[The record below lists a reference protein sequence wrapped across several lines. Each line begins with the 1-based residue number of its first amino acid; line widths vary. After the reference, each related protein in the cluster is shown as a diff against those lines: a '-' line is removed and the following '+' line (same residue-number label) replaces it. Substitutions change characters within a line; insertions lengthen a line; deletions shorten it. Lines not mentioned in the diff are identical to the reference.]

1 MAKELEKIHTRR
13 IVAMAL
19 CCVLAFSLGVVR
31 VFQYQVVNGESFL
44 ALAQRSTETTV
55 SVTAARGEIVDRN
68 GVPLTQNRAAFN
80 LELDYT
86 RMRKKSGYKN
96 VLDNDAANET
106 IARLITTLENL
117 GEEWEDEL
125 PITAEAPYVFLP
137 EAGESDLT
145 RLRNSLGVNS
155 YATAQDCLYW
165 LCQEYGIQKYKV
177 DGRCTH
183 CGKKF
188 EQCDYEGYDDSMSR
202 KIAGV
207 RYQMLLKEFSYTDGH
222 TRFTFAQ
229 DIAPTSVALIRE
241 QLRQYPG
248 ATVTEKPVR
257 TYLSGDVAASLIGYM
272 GAIPAGTYDAYREKG
287 YPMNAIVGRTG
298 IELAMEDVLRG
309 TEGTMGV
316 IQNTKGEVIQTYEIE
331 APQPGKTVQ
340 LTLDYYFQKEL
351 QRILADFVE
360 SHNQKLEEDPDPD
373 ILPSQSASIV
383 VLDAKTGGALA
394 IVSYPYYDIND
405 NLSDL
410 MQAENS
416 PMFNRALQGT
426 YRPGSSFKPI
436 VAAGALTEGI
446 LEPDS
451 RVTCNRVYTFYPA
464 PFRPSCLGFHG
475 DINVV
480 RALEVSCNVF
490 FYDVGRRLT
499 IETMNEYAH
508 TYGLAAETGLEIPNA
523 LGALTTREDENW
535 QEGNV
540 VQQAIGQANV
550 AVTPLQM
557 ACEAMT
563 LSNQGRRYAAHLVD
577 GILSYD
583 GKEVIEKTSTRILA
597 ENRLSDEDFAAIR
610 EGMMRVAMNQYG
622 DYRLD
627 DLGYPVAMKTG
638 TPEVTKNRINSTT
651 IGFAPADDPEI
662 AFSILLEDTDNSTYT
677 AKQLVRSI
685 LKTWEKAKAN
695 PGIDLSTLPPD
706 EPEEPEQNL
715 PSGDGWNTP
724 DLPATPDGTEP
735 ILPPTPDLSVPP
747 IPDGDGAGAEMGSH
761 GLDLELGG

>member
-1 MAKELEKIHTRR
+1 MAKETEKIHTRR
-13 IVAMAL
+13 IVALAL
-19 CCVLAFSLGVVR
+19 CCVVAFALGVVR

-80 LELDYT
+80 LEFDYT
-86 RMRKKSGYKN
+86 RMKKKEGYKN
-96 VLDNDAANET
+96 VLDNNAANET
-106 IARLITTLENL
+106 ISRLISVLEEL

-125 PITAEAPYVFLP
+125 PITAGAPYAFLP
-137 EAGESDLT
+137 DATQGELE

-165 LCQEYGIQKYKV
+165 LYQEYGIQKYKV
-177 DGRCTH
+177 DGKCTH
-183 CGKKF
+183 CGKAF
-188 EQCDYEGYDDSMSR
+188 EQCDYQGYTEEQSR

-222 TRFTFAQ
+222 TRFTFAE
-229 DIAPTSVALIRE
+229 DIAPASVALIRE
-241 QLRQYPG
+241 RIREYPG

-272 GAIPAGTYDAYREKG
+272 GAIPAGTYDTYREKG
-287 YPMNAIVGRTG
+287 YPMNAVVGRAG

-309 TEGTMGV
+309 KEGTMGV
-316 IQNTKGEVIQTYEIE
+316 IQNTRGEVIQTYEIE
-331 APQPGKTVQ
+331 VPQPGKTVQ

-351 QRILADFVE
+351 QRILAEFVE
-360 SHNQKLEEDPDPD
+360 SHNQKLEEDPNAD

-383 VLDAKTGGALA
+383 VLDVKTGGALA

-405 NLSDL
+405 NLSLL
-410 MQAENS
+410 MVAENS

-475 DINVV
+475 DISVV

-499 IETMNEYAH
+499 IETMNEYANN
-508 TYGLAAETGLEIPNA
+508 YGLGAETGLEIPNA
-523 LGALTTREDENW
+523 LGSLTTREDENW

-563 LSNQGRRYAAHLVD
+563 LANQGCRYSAHLVD

-583 GKEVIEKTSTRILA
+583 GQEVLEKTPTRILS
-597 ENRLSDEDFAAIR
+597 EKQLSEEDFTAIR
-610 EGMMRVAMNQYG
+610 EGMVRVAANQYG
-622 DYRLD
+622 AYRLD
-627 DLGYPVAMKTG
+627 DLGYRVAMKTG
-638 TPEVTKNRINSTT
+638 TPEVTKVRINSTT
-651 IGFAPADDPEI
+651 VGFAPADDPEI

-706 EPEEPEQNL
+706 EPEPPPESTWTA
-715 PSGDGWNTP
+715 PVSP
-724 DLPATPDGTEP
+724 PVPAGP
-735 ILPPTPDLSVPP
+735 ILPPAP
-747 IPDGDGAGAEMGSH
+747 AG
-761 GLDLELGG
+761 